1 VCIYIY
7 ISAEENIK
15 KLQEYVNS
23 NKDKLLAVAKK
34 WEEQRIGLI
43 EQYRNLKIQFKKCKE
58 EADAKLEKIKE
69 MRREMKTMIE
79 TAQKK
84 EERYSTL
91 LYFTLFSSL
100 LFICGSLSFSFS
112 LSLFLSFSFSLSLSL
127 SLSNCYLTVF

>member
-1 VCIYIY
+1 MSV
-7 ISAEENIK
+7 SAEENIK

-23 NKDKLLAVAKK
+23 NKAKLLTVAKK

-43 EQYRNLKIQFKKCKE
+43 EQYRNLKIQFKKRKE

-84 EERYSTL
+84 EERYSPR
-91 LYFTLFSSL
+91 FTRLHL
-100 LFICGSLSFSFS
+100 
-112 LSLFLSFSFSLSLSL
+112 
-127 SLSNCYLTVF
+127 